1 MPRQISAYVLLGF
14 GIFASVGSMQLR
26 WIRVLHVSRSDRFDA
41 EIATSGIGWIGIYL
55 VATLTLA
62 AVTLAT
68 MLTTDRSQSALR
80 VVGSGIGVCLGG
92 FVVIGPTMLARDALD
107 GAVDVEPDIGLGVA
121 LAAIAA
127 YLVSIWIHP
136 RRSRPAMANP
146 RLRRRHR
153 NLSLLLLSAG
163 LAMMLISTYLP
174 WWRTVYT
181 DEVQQVDG
189 SVGAARVFPFWFVPV
204 GLTVMSLATI
214 GSTQRVA
221 RLLSLVLGCSILL
234 LCGDITGIYWFF
246 AAGDAIS
253 KERGMTAT
261 HPGTGLILALGSLLL
276 LALAGTPV
284 QRSAGEL
291 RPGSGAAGS

>member
-1 MPRQISAYVLLGF
+1 MSRRISAYVLLGF
-14 GIFASVGSMQLR
+14 GVFASVGSMQLR
-26 WIRVLHVSRSDRFDA
+26 WIHVLHVSRSDRFDA

-68 MLTTDRSQSALR
+68 MLTTDRSRSTLR

-92 FVVIGPTMLARDALD
+92 FVVIGPTMLVRDAL
-107 GAVDVEPDIGLGVA
+107 AVDVEPDIGLGVA
-121 LAAIAA
+121 LVAIAS

-146 RLRRRHR
+146 RLWRRHQ
-153 NLSLLLLSAG
+153 NLGLLLLSAG

-189 SVGAARVFPFWFVPV
+189 SVGAAR
-204 GLTVMSLATI
+204 
-214 GSTQRVA
+214 
-221 RLLSLVLGCSILL
+221 
-234 LCGDITGIYWFF
+234 
-246 AAGDAIS
+246 
-253 KERGMTAT
+253 
-261 HPGTGLILALGSLLL
+261 PG
-276 LALAGTPV
+276 
-284 QRSAGEL
+284 
-291 RPGSGAAGS
+291 